1 MSKIISINSS
11 KHLLGFSITCLIFIV
26 IIIRI
31 YGEETHFLSF
41 DSNYYLEVSQNII
54 NGNGAYVYFK
64 GKDGNL
70 EKTFFAIWPLGY
82 PFAIVL
88 TSILTSLNVFLAS
101 KLINFLVIISIIY
114 LFNKI
119 RPNNY
124 YILLLV
130 FCSYNSLE
138 VFSYSWSEGLSVG
151 LLFYYCYILSSYLE
165 KKSFSKLILLLFL
178 LIFSFLTRYIGAF
191 LLLVNLILYLKY
203 KNFKLIIVSIITTF
217 FIIFYLWNNF
227 QLTGYITGLQRINT
241 DIISYKSIIISF
253 FKSLFNLVNI
263 LRNFSSFQDKTFYF
277 TSLFQIFFFALIYLK
292 LKNNFKIFIGLN
304 KNIFLFNFILILVV
318 YSISILFFTI
328 IGAVSVFDYR
338 TTFPI
343 YFIVWFILLYLLT
356 DEKYSLVFLKIRSYI
371 LILFLFSLFFNLP
384 KVFIINKIYQYFLN

>member
-1 MSKIISINSS
+1 MNKIFSINVSS
-11 KHLLGFSITCLIFIV
+11 HFLGVLFTCLIFIV
-26 IIIRI
+26 IFIRI
-31 YGEETHFLSF
+31 YAENTHFLSF
-41 DSNYYLEVSQNII
+41 DSNFYLEVSQNII
-54 NGNGAYVYFK
+54 NGNGAYVYFE
-64 GKDGNL
+64 GENGNL
-70 EKTFFAIWPLGY
+70 EKTFFAVWPLGY
-82 PFAIVL
+82 PYTIVL
-88 TSILTSLNVFLAS
+88 TSILTNLDVFLAS
-101 KLINFLVIISIIY
+101 KLINYLVIISIIY

-138 VFSYSWSEGLSVG
+138 VFSYSWSEGLFVG
-151 LLFYYCYILSSYLE
+151 LLFFYCYILSNYL
-165 KKSFSKLILLLFL
+165 KKESFFKLLLLLFL

-203 KNFKLIIVSIITTF
+203 KNFKLIIISIITTF

-263 LRNFSSFQDKTFYF
+263 LRNFSSLQDKTFYF
-277 TSLFQIFFFALIYLK
+277 TLLFQIFFFALIYLK
-292 LKNNFKIFIGLN
+292 LKNNLKIFIELN
-304 KNIFLFNFILILVV
+304 KNLFLFNSILILVV

-356 DEKYSLVFLKIRSYI
+356 DEKYYLEFSKIRSYI
-371 LILFLFSLFFNLP
+371 LIIFLSSLFFNLP
-384 KVFIINKIYQYFLN
+384 KVFIINRIYQYFLN